1 MCLVGDGIVKKLT
14 RSGPAVQ
21 TSRLSTTLFQF
32 QNLLLMMLM
41 APAQTLFLEWMTAP
55 ARAACPVMLL
65 VTAWNAAVVA
75 GGCTTAKA
83 TCAVV
88 ASLHPNQL
96 LLHRLHLRHLRL
108 TSAPAEIQQNSM
120 TATTRG
126 ASPAPVKV
134 VQNVVTAAIWS
145 QTQPRELTAWR
156 ISC

>member
-1 MCLVGDGIVKKLT
+1 
-14 RSGPAVQ
+14 
-21 TSRLSTTLFQF
+21 
-32 QNLLLMMLM
+32 MLM

-83 TCAVV
+83 TRAMV
-88 ASLHPNQL
+88 ASLHPNQ
-96 LLHRLHLRHLRL
+96 RLRLRHLRL

-126 ASPAPVKV
+126 ASLAPVKV
-134 VQNVVTAAIWS
+134 VQNVVMAAIWR